1 MKGGGGMQ
9 IDSSI
14 LEGLGYGGVGA
25 ETTGKM
31 PLLGGAGDMSDDDEL
46 FEGLATGSNPVGYL
60 SKGRALS
67 PDDEGEN
74 TGFPD
79 QTSLRGIQE
88 RLDALNAARS
98 SGEGE
103 VLAQRDELAGMVN
116 WLSLQT
122 KRASSADGHKQVKSL
137 LAPALEQL
145 PFLQGQVDAQR
156 DTIVTIQDQAKL
168 SEQLM
173 KVERCVSSL
182 FQSLLDSTE
191 PIQ

>member
-116 WLSLQT
+116 
-122 KRASSADGHKQVKSL
+122 
-137 LAPALEQL
+137 
-145 PFLQGQVDAQR
+145 
-156 DTIVTIQDQAKL
+156 
-168 SEQLM
+168 
-173 KVERCVSSL
+173 
-182 FQSLLDSTE
+182 
-191 PIQ
+191 